1 MSKVII
7 FGIKDTAELANYY
20 LKRDTE
26 HEVTA
31 FTVHHT
37 IIPKGANF
45 CGKPVIPWEEVENAF
60 TPREHKLF
68 IPPSMLFL

>member
-1 MSKVII
+1 MSKIII

-45 CGKPVIPWEEVENAF
+45 CGKPVVPWD
-60 TPREHKLF
+60 
-68 IPPSMLFL
+68 